1 MNKYLDSKFSILLL
15 GFLCLL
21 CKSAYTS
28 EKILIFGDSLSS
40 GYGISIEDSW
50 TELLTKKI
58 NKRKSTLSVVNRSI
72 SGETTSGGIRRL
84 PKLLSKLSPQIVII
98 ELGAN
103 DALRGL
109 PLSQTKKNL
118 KKMVELS
125 KKSGAKPLIV
135 GMRIPPNYGK
145 VYSEK
150 FFNIFKQVAIE
161 KKIAIVPFMFEG
173 FAENREYF
181 LSDQIHPNEKAQ
193 RKILENIWEELEPLI

>member
-1 MNKYLDSKFSILLL
+1 MNKYLDNKFSILLL

-50 TELLTKKI
+50 PELLTKKI
-58 NKRKSTLSVVNRSI
+58 KKRKSILSVINRSI

-84 PKLLSKLSPQIVII
+84 PKLLSKISPHIVII

-125 KKSGAKPLIV
+125 KRNGAKPLII

-145 VYSEK
+145 AYSEK
-150 FFNIFKQVAIE
+150 FFNI
-161 KKIAIVPFMFEG
+161 
-173 FAENREYF
+173 
-181 LSDQIHPNEKAQ
+181 LSSLLFDEA
-193 RKILENIWEELEPLI
+193 

>member
-58 NKRKSTLSVVNRSI
+58 KKRKSTLSVVNRSI

-84 PKLLSKLSPQIVII
+84 PKLLSKISPHIVII

-125 KKSGAKPLIV
+125 KRNGAKPLII

-145 VYSEK
+145 AYSEK
-150 FFNIFKQVAIE
+150 FFNIFKQIAIE
-161 KKIAIVPFMFEG
+161 KKIAIVPFMFKG
-173 FAENREYF
+173 FAENRDYF
-181 LSDQIHPNEKAQ
+181 LTDQIHPNEKAQ
-193 RKILENIWEELEPLI
+193 RIILENIWGELEPLL

>member
-1 MNKYLDSKFSILLL
+1 MNKYLNSKFTILLI
-15 GFLCLL
+15 GFLCLS
-21 CKSAYTS
+21 CNSAYTS

-58 NKRKSTLSVVNRSI
+58 KKRKSTLSVVNRSI

-181 LSDQIHPNEKAQ
+181 LNDQIHPNEKAQ
-193 RKILENIWEELEPLI
+193 RKILENIWEELELLI

>member
-58 NKRKSTLSVVNRSI
+58 KKRKSTLSVVNRSI

-125 KKSGAKPLIV
+125 IKSGAKPLIV

-181 LSDQIHPNEKAQ
+181 LNDQIHPNEKAQ

>member
-58 NKRKSTLSVVNRSI
+58 RKRKSTLSVVNRSI

-173 FAENREYF
+173 FAEDREYF
-181 LSDQIHPNEKAQ
+181 LNDQIHPNEKAQ

>member
-58 NKRKSTLSVVNRSI
+58 KKRKFTLSVVNRSI

-181 LSDQIHPNEKAQ
+181 LNDQIHPNEKAQ

>member
-58 NKRKSTLSVVNRSI
+58 KKRKSTLSVVNRSI

-125 KKSGAKPLIV
+125 IKSGAKPLIV

-145 VYSEK
+145 VYSKK

-181 LSDQIHPNEKAQ
+181 LNDQIHPNEKAQ

>member
-1 MNKYLDSKFSILLL
+1 MNKYLDNKFSILLL

-50 TELLTKKI
+50 PELLTKKI
-58 NKRKSTLSVVNRSI
+58 KKRKSILSVINRSI

-84 PKLLSKLSPQIVII
+84 PKLLSKISPHIVII

-125 KKSGAKPLIV
+125 KRNGAKPLII

-145 VYSEK
+145 AYSEK
-150 FFNIFKQVAIE
+150 FFNIFKQVAYE

-173 FAENREYF
+173 FAENRDYF
-181 LSDQIHPNEKAQ
+181 LADQIHPNEKAQ

>member
-58 NKRKSTLSVVNRSI
+58 KKRKSTLSVVNRSI

-173 FAENREYF
+173 FAENRKYF
-181 LSDQIHPNEKAQ
+181 LNDQIHPNEKAQ